1 MASTLQGFKIMRV
14 AFDKS
19 VKFPHFMYFKKHT
32 HQKQSGLM
40 PSNKT
45 IFVVNVP
52 PYCTKAGLEN
62 LFAGFG
68 PINAMFIQDAPGP
81 VQQARDDSSKLIFS
95 KDIFSFKVCLLFFSF
110 SCVKK

>member
-1 MASTLQGFKIMRV
+1 MATTAQGFKIMRV

-19 VKFPHFMYFKKHT
+19 VKSPHFMYFKKHT
-32 HQKQSGLM
+32 HQKQSGLT

-62 LFAGFG
+62 VFSRFG
-68 PINAMFIQDAPGP
+68 PIKTMFIQDAPGP
-81 VQQARDDSSKLIFS
+81 VQDARNDSNKLIFS
-95 KDIFSFKVCLLFFSF
+95 KDIFCFKVCLLFFL
-110 SCVKK
+110 VRYM